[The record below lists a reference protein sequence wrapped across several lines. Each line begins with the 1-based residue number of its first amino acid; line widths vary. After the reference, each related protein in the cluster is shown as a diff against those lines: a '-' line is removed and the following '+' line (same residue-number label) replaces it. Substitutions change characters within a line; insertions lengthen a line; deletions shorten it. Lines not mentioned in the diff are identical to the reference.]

1 MAGGAGSHRVRARR
15 AGGAARGAQL
25 HRGAGGQAELRAAG
39 VLQAFAGTEHE
50 ALLREVDADAP
61 EWDEVAQVEEQ
72 LEGANRQVREQ
83 LRRAGAMK
91 LAQAGSL
98 ASMTPEMRDA
108 LRELLRRS

>member
-1 MAGGAGSHRVRARR
+1 LAGRVECPEQADRDPEWRAVL
-15 AGGAARGAQL
+15 AVVSFVL
-25 HRGAGGQAELRAAG
+25 GQSAELRAAG

-61 EWDEVAQVEEQ
+61 DWDDVAQVEEQ
-72 LEGANRQVREQ
+72 LDGANRQVREQ
-83 LRRAGAMK
+83 LRRAEAMK